1 MKGVMDIRSEQ
12 KSQFLPYHSD
22 VVSRAR
28 PPAIRRPNNLHL
40 IGNIEL
46 FPEYKSKYISHNFT
60 EVDKINRV
68 PCFHTK
74 RGDKKSKKVH
84 VCNGDENRNY
94 DTQYSQDKDE
104 ARHTEM
110 EPRKLYHNN
119 DSSARFHE
127 KFDCENNNYIPEYR
141 SKYGSNLGEKSALI
155 PQHSHFMKYDGDN
168 FNCTS
173 EYNNRYKSYDQF
185 TKSAPIKKEDNLYMK
200 GQAQMQPEYKNQ
212 YKEIDLKSYVRQ
224 QPIKHQ
230 NNLYPDGNFLT
241 EMPEYAEKYKRYNSN
256 AMPEKSKGREDFF
269 QLSGDMDYDT
279 LHRSNYVEFPRQR
292 PIVRKPSTHIQLSSQ
307 SPREE
312 RKPDNLNLPI
322 NVPYHES
329 NVMKQVRDDNDDEV
343 PFECTPEYRKAMRN
357 YMLKE
362 RSPTRGSPSNEKK
375 QNEKV
380 NSNIKITIDHND
392 VSKIL
397 TENKVNVPEEK
408 IFNEQNEVIVEPL
421 KIPDGFKI
429 PTRSPTSLN
438 LGRVPTYPI
447 DKNSFNERASI
458 ARKPRKHYDVSFED
472 DDKPKNSTED
482 FVGDFDEED
491 TRQFNRQPQHQQQ
504 GHYQENYERP
514 PPHPNQ
520 QGTKKRSP
528 PVKFGRRAT
537 NPKED
542 YMIRKKTSVI
552 EGNSTY
558 TRDYC
563 ANRHEQKAYPH
574 HRKTNALPFA
584 NPPADALANNYR
596 PNYELDKQVSYR
608 EALGNREPFVVLDR
622 ESQQRNKL
630 KQSSWMKKQWYD
642 TN

>member
-1 MKGVMDIRSEQ
+1 MPGVMDICSEQ
-12 KSQFLPYHSD
+12 KSQFLPYHSS

-46 FPEYKSKYISHNFT
+46 FPEYKSKYISHNFS

-74 RGDKKSKKVH
+74 RGDKKSRKVQPP
-84 VCNGDENRNY
+84 CNSDENRNY
-94 DTQYSQDKDE
+94 DTQYSQEK
-104 ARHTEM
+104 HEM

-119 DSSARFHE
+119 DSSTRFHE

-141 SKYGSNLGEKSALI
+141 SKYGANMGEKSALI
-155 PQHSHFMKYDGDN
+155 PQHSHFTKYDGDE

-185 TKSAPIKKEDNLYMK
+185 AKSAPIKKEDNLYMQ
-200 GQAQMQPEYKNQ
+200 GQAQMQPEYRDR
-212 YKEIDLKSYVRQ
+212 YKEIDLKTYSRQ

-230 NNLYPDGNFLT
+230 NNLHPADGHFLT
-241 EMPEYAEKYKRYNSN
+241 EMPEYTEKYKRYNSN
-256 AMPEKSKGREDFF
+256 AMAERSKGRDDFL
-269 QLSGDMDYDT
+269 QLNGDMEYDT

-322 NVPYHES
+322 NIPYHEAS
-329 NVMKQVRDDNDDEV
+329 VMKKVRDDNENDEV

-362 RSPTRGSPSNEKK
+362 RSPSRGSPSIDKN

-380 NSNIKITIDHND
+380 NSNVKITIDHND

-408 IFNEQNEVIVEPL
+408 IFNENNEVIVEPL
-421 KIPDGFKI
+421 KKPDGFKI

-438 LGRVPTYPI
+438 LGRAPNYPI
-447 DKNSFNERASI
+447 DKNLFNERASI
-458 ARKPRKHYDVSFED
+458 IRKPRKHYDVSFED
-472 DDKPKNSTED
+472 EERPKFNSED
-482 FVGDFDEED
+482 FVSDFDD
-491 TRQFNRQPQHQQQ
+491 DKNARQQQ
-504 GHYQENYERP
+504 VHYQENYERP
-514 PPHPNQ
+514 PPHPTPQ
-520 QGTKKRSP
+520 QVIKKRSP

-584 NPPADALANNYR
+584 SPPADTLANNYR
-596 PNYELDKQVSYR
+596 PNYELDKQSSYR

-622 ESQQRNKL
+622 ESQQRDKL